1 MTTALAPRK
10 THTSEEYFALE
21 AESEAT
27 GGIRREFRNGE
38 IIEIT
43 GGTPIHSQ
51 LITSVNALLWLKLR
65 GKGFSVFS
73 SDLRL
78 YIPAFEQYVYPDGM
92 VIQNPVQLK
101 EGRKDTVTN
110 PILIVEVLSPATE
123 SYDRGAKFAAY
134 RSLPTLQEYLLIDQ
148 ARISVE
154 HYRRQGNV
162 EWIFRDYHALDDIVT
177 LPSVNITFSL
187 ADIYG
192 DIELE
197 QDSNATRS

>member
-65 GKGFSVFS
+65 GKGFPFFLVI
-73 SDLRL
+73 SDFT
-78 YIPAFEQYVYPDGM
+78 Y
-92 VIQNPVQLK
+92 
-101 EGRKDTVTN
+101 
-110 PILIVEVLSPATE
+110 
-123 SYDRGAKFAAY
+123 
-134 RSLPTLQEYLLIDQ
+134 
-148 ARISVE
+148 
-154 HYRRQGNV
+154 
-162 EWIFRDYHALDDIVT
+162 
-177 LPSVNITFSL
+177 LPSNNMSIPMVW
-187 ADIYG
+187 
-192 DIELE
+192 
-197 QDSNATRS
+197 

>member
-162 EWIFRDYHALDDIVT
+162 E
-177 LPSVNITFSL
+177 
-187 ADIYG
+187 
-192 DIELE
+192 
-197 QDSNATRS
+197 

>member
-78 YIPAFEQYVYPDGM
+78 YITY
-92 VIQNPVQLK
+92 
-101 EGRKDTVTN
+101 
-110 PILIVEVLSPATE
+110 
-123 SYDRGAKFAAY
+123 
-134 RSLPTLQEYLLIDQ
+134 
-148 ARISVE
+148 
-154 HYRRQGNV
+154 
-162 EWIFRDYHALDDIVT
+162 
-177 LPSVNITFSL
+177 LPSNNMSIPMVW
-187 ADIYG
+187 
-192 DIELE
+192 
-197 QDSNATRS
+197 